1 MRVCSLVFL
10 ALASTACTPGAAP
23 APAPASTTP
32 DLSKDTSVGPKTNY
46 SAAGLAPDTR
56 AVALCEA
63 LHTLPVKRKAE
74 CLGAKSAGFMVTPMC
89 VDTLTAALKVG
100 KVQLE
105 DAAIA
110 RCATAMA
117 AATEDCGFA
126 RGFGTPLP
134 AACDGLF
141 SGSVPAGQACRSSM
155 ECEAGLQCFGVGP
168 SDVGRCTAPAP
179 TGSLC
184 GSGVDALATYTR
196 QTSVEKTRP
205 ACEGYCRLNRCQD
218 FHARGAACQADLQC
232 GPGASC
238 QRGVCAEGVRTAGT
252 AG

>member
-1 MRVCSLVFL
+1 MRLTSLLVL
-10 ALASTACTPGAAP
+10 TLASAACTQSAPTTDAAP
-23 APAPASTTP
+23 VAAP
-32 DLSKDTSVGPKTNY
+32 DLAKDTALGPKTNY
-46 SAAGLAPDTR
+46 SSAGLASDTR
-56 AVALCEA
+56 AVSLCEA

-89 VDTLTAALKVG
+89 VDTLTAALKAG
-100 KVQLE
+100 KVQLDSASIE
-105 DAAIA
+105 
-110 RCATAMA
+110 RCATAMK

-126 RGFGTPLP
+126 KGFGTPLP
-134 AACDGLF
+134 SACDGLF
-141 SGSVPAGQACRSSM
+141 TGSVPAGQSCRSSM

-196 QTSVEKTRP
+196 QVSVEKTRP

-218 FHARGAACQADLQC
+218 FHTRGAACQADLQC

-238 QRGVCAEGVRTAGT
+238 QRGVCAEGVRTAG
-252 AG
+252 

>member
-1 MRVCSLVFL
+1 MRLSSLVL
-10 ALASTACTPGAAP
+10 LTLTATACTEDKTPAASASSAAP
-23 APAPASTTP
+23 DTT
-32 DLSKDTSVGPKTNY
+32 KDTAVGPKTNY
-46 SAAGLAPDTR
+46 SAAGLAADTR
-56 AVALCEA
+56 ALALCEA

-105 DAAIA
+105 SAAIE
-110 RCATAMA
+110 RCATAMK
-117 AATEDCGFA
+117 AATEDCSFA
-126 RGFGTPLP
+126 KGFGTPLP
-134 AACDGLF
+134 SACDGLF
-141 SGSVPAGQACRSSM
+141 TGSVAVGQACRSSM

-218 FHARGAACQADLQC
+218 FHARGAVCQADLQC

-238 QRGVCAEGVRTAGT
+238 QRGVCAEGVRTAG
-252 AG
+252 